1 MQVPSAGT
9 RPSRTRRNDV
19 ARAPFVRNSEFGRT
33 CPYAG
38 HEPDGSTTGDGQP
51 EIGTKRAAVARA
63 VKARQDAYDDAA
75 KLAEKHAAASG
86 NPGEADRLRTA
97 IAAIPRIELVLA
109 RVGQVTAA
117 ATLPGYDASA
127 GLAYAV
133 AKKGKGFPV
142 GALDQAVGA
151 VKGYKQELDGEHGK
165 WQGRLDSAKKLAA
178 GLNVSGT

>member
-1 MQVPSAGT
+1 LRPNELGLSRSFRREVGGET
-9 RPSRTRRNDV
+9 RGESRPGLRRTD
-19 ARAPFVRNSEFGRT
+19 A
-33 CPYAG
+33 
-38 HEPDGSTTGDGQP
+38 

-165 WQGRLDSAKKLAA
+165 WQARLDSAKKLAS